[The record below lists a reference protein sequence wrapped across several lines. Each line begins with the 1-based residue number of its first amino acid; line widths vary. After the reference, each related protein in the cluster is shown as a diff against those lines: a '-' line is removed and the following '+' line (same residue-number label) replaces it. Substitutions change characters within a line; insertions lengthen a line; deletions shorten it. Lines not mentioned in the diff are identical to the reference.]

1 MLDIKIF
8 RYLTRGSSQLKK
20 RFLPGVFVLLLGVII
35 AGCGNKTGADTGS
48 PGDDGNQQTTVV
60 AATSGT
66 SNPFSYDK
74 NGTLT
79 GYDVEVLKAIF
90 EGLPE
95 YKLEIQPIEF
105 EGILNGLD
113 NGRFQLGVNNF
124 SSNEQRREKYNFSLP
139 IIENANV
146 FVVRKDDNTLQSIN
160 DLKGYKAVT
169 EVGNSGAT
177 LLENYNEQHS
187 DAKADIIYTDENF
200 VKQFEGI
207 EAGKYDVRIISRVSA
222 EKAIKEH
229 GFANL
234 KIVPFSTENSD
245 PGSYILFSK
254 STDSKLLDEVNK
266 RIKEIY
272 EDGTLLKIS
281 QEQLGGD
288 FLPKKELIEQ

>member
-1 MLDIKIF
+1 M
-8 RYLTRGSSQLKK
+8 KK

-74 NGTLT
+74 DGTLT
-79 GYDVEVLKAIF
+79 GYDVEVLKSIF

-160 DLKGYKAVT
+160 NLKGYKAVT

>member
-1 MLDIKIF
+1 M
-8 RYLTRGSSQLKK
+8 KK
-20 RFLPGVFVLLLGVII
+20 RLLLGISALLLSAVV
-35 AGCGNKTGADTGS
+35 AGCGSKAAEDPASQSEKGNK
-48 PGDDGNQQTTVV
+48 PTTVV

-66 SNPFSYDK
+66 SNPFSYEKDG
-74 NGTLT
+74 NLT
-79 GYDVEVLKAIF
+79 GYDVEVLKAVF

-95 YKLEIQPIEF
+95 YKLEIQTIEF

-113 NGRFQLGVNNF
+113 NGRFQLGANNF
-124 SSNEQRREKYNFSLP
+124 SSNAQRREKYNFSLP

-146 FVVRKDDNTLQSIN
+146 FVVRKDDDTLKSLD

-177 LLENYNEQHS
+177 LLENYNEQHP
-187 DAKADIIYTDENF
+187 DAKSDIIYTDENF

-222 EKAIKEH
+222 EKAIREH
-229 GFANL
+229 GFTNL

-254 STDSKLLDEVNK
+254 SADSSLLDAVNK

-272 EDGTLLKIS
+272 EDGTLKKIS
-281 QEQLGGD
+281 EEQLGGNY
-288 FLPKKELIEQ
+288 LPKKELMEQ

>member
-1 MLDIKIF
+1 MDIKIF